1 MKHPILIGGAWLWL
15 GACAGA
21 ALAAGAQAASTSP
34 HVAPT
39 GIAKGPEAVALA
51 PTPPSSASGT
61 ERTSAA
67 DSPPGATAAN
77 GKTDLA
83 LLLAQP
89 LDQASAVRLA
99 LAHSPALRALQAR
112 SEAQSAQA
120 LAASRPGLLGFSLS
134 RLKQGDETEIE
145 RRLSI
150 GLLDVLLWPWRSD
163 AADRQIELQQQTRAL
178 AVLNHAQAVR
188 AQWVMAVA
196 AQARLRY
203 QADSLATAETTAELA
218 RRLQTTGQFSTA
230 QTLARSAQTSEARLA
245 QTVAAQ
251 QARREREAL
260 VRLLGLSGEQARQ
273 LTLPDQLP
281 ALPTTSPWNEAS
293 VQQAAQQGRLDVR
306 LAESRW
312 RASRGESRSAIARSL
327 VDVEAGYTRTTSGD
341 TPVKQGPDVSFRLIS
356 VDLGT
361 ARRDAVRQE
370 EQAALA
376 AWQQT
381 AIDAESQLRER
392 WADHLAAQ
400 ASAREATE
408 VLRTLRRQLLEERLK
423 QYNGMLIGPLE
434 LLDEARAHSGSV
446 LTALDALRDFW
457 LADAAL
463 QAAIEGSNATPAA
476 LSAPAESSAAVAH

>member
-1 MKHPILIGGAWLWL
+1 MKHPILLGGAWLWL
-15 GACAGA
+15 SACGGA
-21 ALAAGAQAASTSP
+21 ALAAEAPPIPPTAPSVADAPAST
-34 HVAPT
+34 
-39 GIAKGPEAVALA
+39 EL
-51 PTPPSSASGT
+51 SA
-61 ERTSAA
+61 
-67 DSPPGATAAN
+67 
-77 GKTDLA
+77 
-83 LLLAQP
+83 LLAQP
-89 LDQASAVRLA
+89 LDQPTAVRLA

-145 RRLSI
+145 RHLSI
-150 GLLDVLLWPWRSD
+150 GLLDLLLWPWRSD
-163 AADRQIELQQQTRAL
+163 AADRQIALQQQTRAL

-188 AQWVMAVA
+188 TQWVMAVA

-203 QADSLATAETTAELA
+203 QADSLSAAETTAELA
-218 RRLQTTGQFSTA
+218 RRLQATGQFSAA
-230 QTLARSAQTSEARLA
+230 QQQTRAAQASEARLA

-260 VRLLGLSGEQARQ
+260 VRLLGLQGDQARQ

-281 ALPTTSPWNEAS
+281 ALPTASPWTEAS
-293 VQQAAQQGRLDVR
+293 VQQAAQRGRLDVR

-327 VDVEAGYTRTTSGD
+327 VDVEAGYTRKSSSD
-341 TPVKQGPDVSFRLIS
+341 APVQQGPDVSFRLIS
-356 VDLGT
+356 VDLGA

-408 VLRTLRRQLLEERLK
+408 VLRTLRRQLLDERLK

-463 QAAIEGSNATPAA
+463 QAATEGSTAAPAA
-476 LSAPAESSAAVAH
+476 LSAPGASGESSAAAAAH

>member
-1 MKHPILIGGAWLWL
+1 MKHPLVLAGAWLWL
-15 GACAGA
+15 GACCGA
-21 ALAAGAQAASTSP
+21 ALAADAPPASTPATHATPADTAHSP
-34 HVAPT
+34 
-39 GIAKGPEAVALA
+39 
-51 PTPPSSASGT
+51 
-61 ERTSAA
+61 
-67 DSPPGATAAN
+67 
-77 GKTDLA
+77 TDLSA
-83 LLLAQP
+83 LLAQP
-89 LDQASAVRLA
+89 LDQPTAVRLA

-134 RLKQGDETEIE
+134 RLQQGDETEVE
-145 RRLSI
+145 RHLSI
-150 GLLDVLLWPWRSD
+150 GLLDLLLWPWRSD
-163 AADRQIELQQQTRAL
+163 AADRQIALQQQTRAL

-203 QADSLATAETTAELA
+203 QADSLAAAETTAELA
-218 RRLQTTGQFSTA
+218 RRLQATGQFSAA

-251 QARREREAL
+251 QVRREREAL
-260 VRLLGLSGEQARQ
+260 VRLLGLQGEQARR

-281 ALPTTSPWNEAS
+281 ALPAENAWTEAS
-293 VQQAAQQGRLDVR
+293 VQRAAQQGRLDVR

-341 TPVKQGPDVSFRLIS
+341 TPVQQGPDVSFRLIS
-356 VDLGT
+356 VDLGA

-392 WADHLAAQ
+392 WADHQAAQ

-408 VLRTLRRQLLEERLK
+408 VLRTLRQQLLEERLK

-446 LTALDALRDFW
+446 LTALDALRDLW

-476 LSAPAESSAAVAH
+476 LSAPAESSAAAAH